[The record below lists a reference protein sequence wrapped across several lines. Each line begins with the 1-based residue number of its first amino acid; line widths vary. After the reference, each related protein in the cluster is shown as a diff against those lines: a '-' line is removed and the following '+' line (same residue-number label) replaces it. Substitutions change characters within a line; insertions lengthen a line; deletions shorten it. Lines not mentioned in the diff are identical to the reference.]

1 MAIGQDALD
10 HVACRRRPRKLIRAQ
25 GVWRIRF
32 LGVGWPDAH
41 HRGITQLAAQ
51 CVQDRRVRDTANT
64 FLDCFTKFEGVCQ
77 DQIEVVQRGV
87 NSYHNGIQGMQG
99 NEKQMMGYFPG

>member
-1 MAIGQDALD
+1 MAGDEVHYNYPAMEMIAGQLQT
-10 HVACRRRPRKLIRAQ
+10 CGTTAQ
-25 GVWRIRF
+25 GLLEAGRASKQTM
-32 LGVGWPDAH
+32 LGTFHG
-41 HRGITQLAAQ
+41 
-51 CVQDRRVRDTANT
+51 DTANT

>member
-1 MAIGQDALD
+1 MPGAGEEVHYNYPLMESIAGQLQT
-10 HVACRRRPRKLIRAQ
+10 CGTTAQ
-25 GVWRIRF
+25 GLLDAGRANKQTL
-32 LGVGWPDAH
+32 LGSFHG
-41 HRGITQLAAQ
+41 
-51 CVQDRRVRDTANT
+51 DTANT